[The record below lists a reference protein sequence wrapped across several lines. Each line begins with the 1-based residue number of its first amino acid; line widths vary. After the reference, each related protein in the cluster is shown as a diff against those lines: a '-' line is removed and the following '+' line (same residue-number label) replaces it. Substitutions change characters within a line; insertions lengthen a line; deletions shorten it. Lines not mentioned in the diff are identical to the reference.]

1 MSILRVALFTDS
13 DVFAGT
19 ERYMLDLGCA
29 LRDLGVTAMIA
40 CPTPSLL
47 AERAAAEGLTVIPIS
62 KAGLINR
69 PAVTMLAEMFRSGEL
84 DIVHANNGRTSLASA
99 MAVRRA
105 RKGRFVATQH
115 FLDPEHVSHT
125 GLKSVIFHA
134 AHRWVSRY
142 MAHCVAISE
151 AARAGVLKRGEA
163 PEHKVTTILNGIRPL
178 DPHQLASPAEIR
190 AGLEIDLDTPLIVCA
205 ARLEREKD
213 VRSLIAAMTEVKTAF
228 PEVRCVVAGQG
239 AQHAMLTAQI
249 AEAGLQDTVQL
260 LGFRT
265 DAQALIQA
273 GDIFVLPSLA
283 EPFGLVILEAMALG
297 RPVIATDAGGPPEII
312 ENGVTGLL
320 VPPSDPPALAA
331 AIRRLLTDR
340 KATEAMGRRGQERF
354 EARFTAARM
363 AQDMLELYRRIL

>member
-1 MSILRVALFTDS
+1 MSTLRVALFTDS

-29 LRDLGVTAMIA
+29 LSELGVTAMVA

-47 AERAAAEGLTVIPIS
+47 AKQAEAEGLTVIPMQ

-69 PAVTMLAEMFRSGEL
+69 PAVKTLVGLFRSGQL
-84 DIVHANNGRTSLASA
+84 DIVHANNGRTMLASA
-99 MAVRRA
+99 LAVRQA
-105 RKGRFVATQH
+105 RQGRFVATQH

-125 GLKSVIFHA
+125 GPKAAVFRA
-134 AHRWVSRY
+134 AHRWVSGR
-142 MAHCVAISE
+142 MAHCIAISE
-151 AARAGVLKRGEA
+151 AVRGEVLRRGEA
-163 PEHKVTTILNGIRPL
+163 PDGKVTTILNGIRPL
-178 DPHQLASPAEIR
+178 DPQKLSSPEEIR
-190 AGLEIDLDTPLIVCA
+190 AELGIGPDTPLIVCA

-213 VRSLIAAMTEVKTAF
+213 VSSLITAMIEVKAAF

-239 AQHAMLTAQI
+239 AQREMLTTRI
-249 AEAGLQDTVQL
+249 REAGLTGAVQL

-297 RPVIATDAGGPPEII
+297 RPVVATDAGGPREIV
-312 ENGVTGLL
+312 EHGVTGLL
-320 VPPSDPPALAA
+320 VPPSDPSALAA
-331 AIRRLLTDR
+331 AMQRLIADR
-340 KATEAMGRRGQERF
+340 QATEAMGQRGRERF
-354 EARFTAARM
+354 TARFTAARM
-363 AQDMLELYRRIL
+363 AQDMLDLYRRIL

>member
-29 LRDLGVTAMIA
+29 LRDLGAAAMIA

-69 PAVTMLAEMFRSGEL
+69 PAVKMLAGMFQSGQL

-105 RKGRFVATQH
+105 CKGRFVATQH

-163 PEHKVTTILNGIRPL
+163 PEQKVTTILNGIRPL
-178 DPHQLASPAEIR
+178 DPHQFASPAEIR

-205 ARLEREKD
+205 ARLEKEKD

-239 AQHAMLTAQI
+239 AQHAILTAQI

-312 ENGVTGLL
+312 ENGETGLL

-340 KATEAMGRRGQERF
+340 KATEAMGRRGRERF